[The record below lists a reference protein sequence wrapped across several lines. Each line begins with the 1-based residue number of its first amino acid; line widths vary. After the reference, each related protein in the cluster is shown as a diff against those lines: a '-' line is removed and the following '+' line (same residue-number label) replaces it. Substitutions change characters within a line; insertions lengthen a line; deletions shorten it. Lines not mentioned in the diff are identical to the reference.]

1 MESSLDSFRVASK
14 PSKRY
19 IEPDFEKDKATFVR
33 EKPPILL
40 ISAVGASGK
49 SALAQEL
56 SSRIGLPLLDLAKN
70 KPVGDST
77 LRGLL
82 TSAFPMASLGDVF
95 GGIATGT
102 FGVVIDGLDEGRAMT
117 SEGAFSAFMDDI
129 AKMASAANGVSFVL
143 LGREQ
148 SIDAAFIML
157 SDRGVTP
164 GIATLCRFTR
174 KQAEEYV
181 DSLTDGMQSS
191 QAGQYIEARN
201 MILDRLSSAFR
212 GTEVK
217 DDIDN
222 AEFLSFIGYPPVL
235 DAIATLLGN
244 RKNYHSTIEELATSS
259 SSKVEISLLYDIA
272 MHILSRER
280 SEKVVPIVIKQVLGD
295 LAAAEQTQI
304 CDSIY
309 SVEEQCVRLIDYCLG
324 SKQSRL
330 WLDDPVLNGRYEE
343 CLDTFFYEHPFL
355 TGAGPQFR
363 NVIFEAMALATLY
376 CADSPEHWKLAEA
389 YLRTRKSSYYLVYFL
404 DILAPD
410 RHLPANA
417 IGPLLNCALEFRSKG
432 TAVYLSVDGD
442 SYEHASS
449 EETPKPIQVE
459 VEVLSEEANRSTRM
473 LFTSDLLSDSV
484 LAIENRLAS
493 ASISVPCD
501 VLLHSTQEFEINSPV
516 EISARRIIFGCTK
529 LVLKDLSRADEKR
542 ELDKAVFLSAGSVLS
557 DLQLLTLNGV
567 SLNLEVI
574 DRSGI
579 YHPLAPHV
587 TATQAMPSDPYL
599 QDKYL
604 RLRKLL
610 THFRSHS
617 KGRMAKYRDKV
628 DNERVAGNVVGSAI
642 LKRLLADGV
651 LYTEGNFYFIEPEAM
666 STHLGVSW
674 SDLRKG
680 AATDKLIQY
689 LVAVGQAA

>member
-1 MESSLDSFRVASK
+1 METPLDSFRVASK

-19 IEPDFEKDKATFVR
+19 IEPDFDKDKETFVR
-33 EKPPILL
+33 EKPSILL

-56 SSRIGLPLLDLAKN
+56 SSRIRLPLLDLAKN

-95 GGIATGT
+95 SGIAVGT

-174 KQAEEYV
+174 KQAEDYV
-181 DSLTDGMQSS
+181 DALTDGLKSS
-191 QAGQYIEARN
+191 QAGQYVEARN
-201 MILDRLSSAFR
+201 VILDRLSSAFR
-212 GTEVK
+212 GNQVT
-217 DDIDN
+217 DNLDN

-244 RKNYHSTIEELATSS
+244 RKNYHNTIEELNTSS

-272 MHILSRER
+272 LHILNRER
-280 SEKVVPIVIKQVLGD
+280 SEKVIPIVTKQVLGD
-295 LAAAEQTQI
+295 LAATEQIKI

-309 SVEEQCVRLIDYCLG
+309 SVDEQCVRLIEYCLG

-330 WLDDPVLNGRYEE
+330 WLEDPVLNGRYEE

-355 TGAGPQFR
+355 TGNGPQFR
-363 NVIFEAMALATLY
+363 NVIFEAMVLATLY
-376 CADSPEHWKLAEA
+376 CSDLPEYSKLAET
-389 YLRTRKSSYYLVYFL
+389 YLRGRKSSYYLVYFL
-404 DILAPD
+404 DILAPA

-432 TAVYLSVDGD
+432 TSVYLSVDGD
-442 SYEHASS
+442 SYDLASPDDVS
-449 EETPKPIQVE
+449 MPTEVE

-473 LFTSDLLSDSV
+473 LFTSDLRSDSV

-529 LVLKDLSRADEKR
+529 LVLKELARVDEKR
-542 ELDKAVFLSAGSVLS
+542 QHEKEVFLSAGSIIS
-557 DLQLLTLNGV
+557 ELQHLTPNGV
-567 SLNLEVI
+567 SLNIEVT

-587 TATQAMPSDPYL
+587 TITQAIPSDSNL
-599 QDKYL
+599 QEKYL

-628 DNERVAGNVVGSAI
+628 DNERVAGNAI
-642 LKRLLADGV
+642 GNAVLTRLLDDKI
-651 LYTEGNFYFIEPEAM
+651 LYTEGNFYFIEPDAM
-666 STHLGVSW
+666 GAYLGVSW

-680 AATDKLIQY
+680 SATEKLIQY
-689 LVAVGQAA
+689 LGAVK